1 MDPALVGLIL
11 DSSVIITGER
21 RGYSVRKILEQLQAT
36 HGDIEM
42 GVSVVTIVELTHGI
56 QRAADEQ
63 RRQRR
68 QAFVDELIR
77 DVPVHPVNLEIARLA
92 GRVEGEQAR
101 LAVGSPSL
109 SKISSSVLPPCNSGS
124 LSQPPMCVTST

>member
-63 RRQRR
+63 RRQ
-68 QAFVDELIR
+68 AFVDELIR
-77 DVPVHPVNLEIARLA
+77 DVHVHPVNLEIARLA
-92 GRVEGEQAR
+92 GRVEVSR

-109 SKISSSVLPPCNSGS
+109 SKISSSVLPPYNSGS
-124 LSQPPMCVTST
+124 MSQPPMCVTST